1 MHCSKNMEQ
10 YSSAVFI
17 TTKSAFVWYWLRYL
31 LLKWEPIS
39 HISVF
44 DRARPNDTNSFTYF
58 TASAQAVDM
67 FITAS

>member
-31 LLKWEPIS
+31 RLKWERI
-39 HISVF
+39 
-44 DRARPNDTNSFTYF
+44 
-58 TASAQAVDM
+58 
-67 FITAS
+67 